1 METQLCRS
9 AEQFARP
16 RPRARWGPVRMP
28 RHHLGAASAAG
39 RAVPG
44 GSRAPPPPWDRGD
57 ECPPPAGNSRKTGA
71 GVQTPGVARLGALPW
86 RAGAGL
92 LSRGQ
97 TGRCPRSVENKET
110 CVQRWLLTGAR
121 PVTGG
126 TAAQGVSQGLSRAA
140 SRRTGLL
147 PQADGRRAA
156 GAARISAQGTETRG
170 VGEPPHGTGRH
181 AGERPEVR
189 GSLGLTER
197 WLPGCAIASAASH
210 RLKVRTGT
218 GARGAAGRGPQP
230 EAALHPL

>member
-1 METQLCRS
+1 MGNTPAINKGCVELLSPALRFLCKVETGEKNDLTPLRVAVFAASPDTRVRLEAMETQLCRS

-110 CVQRWLLTGAR
+110 CVQRGLLTGAR
-121 PVTGG
+121 PVTGSV
-126 TAAQGVSQGLSRAA
+126 AAQGVSQGLSRAA
-140 SRRTGLL
+140 
-147 PQADGRRAA
+147 
-156 GAARISAQGTETRG
+156 
-170 VGEPPHGTGRH
+170 
-181 AGERPEVR
+181 
-189 GSLGLTER
+189 
-197 WLPGCAIASAASH
+197 
-210 RLKVRTGT
+210 
-218 GARGAAGRGPQP
+218 
-230 EAALHPL
+230 